1 MARRTEIISMKK
13 RLQKLTGKE
22 KTFTRQLEYTQRLE
36 KIESMQEKLKSIDEI
51 LTNLEKEKINIK
63 NKRKKKK
70 VESLRK

>member
-51 LTNLEKEKINIK
+51 LISDKPGKGK
-63 NKRKKKK
+63 NEISRTEGKRK
-70 VESLRK
+70 S